1 MILVCLTCSVFLGST
16 QCGVQVPSNLG
27 QIVFAFVAL
36 LVAYLIPLC
45 IMAFCYVNI
54 FSAARKHDIRLS
66 RMSLTSTDTGKG
78 LSSQKQVAVTIFMM
92 FITFIVCW
100 TPYFAY
106 MTYMTAL
113 QIETTVDASIQNF
126 GLASYWCA
134 FLNSCINP
142 FLYGLRNP
150 LIRQELNAKNCQ
162 RFQNCTPW
170 NKATQRATT
179 NHNCTQYC
187 KTCLKHINGAR
198 FVAYRISVALAE
210 ENTLNPDAGIS
221 IVTSEEFQM
230 GCPELQLLSIQ
241 DLRKD
246 FASKQPCGGN
256 QTMPRDLTELPTLFQ
271 DTNLDHTWN
280 RSCSTHS
287 SFETAHVHVMDR
299 RNEVTCSND
308 DFSEDIL
315 CSDEESTASVNS
327 MSRWS
332 CEDGSYFN
340 SCSSDSSGE
349 I

>member
-16 QCGVQVPSNLG
+16 QCSVQVPSNLG

-45 IMAFCYVNI
+45 IMGFCYVNI

-66 RMSLTSTDTGKG
+66 RMSLTSADSGRG
-78 LSSQKQVAVTIFMM
+78 LSSQKQVALTIFMM

-150 LIRQELNAKNCQ
+150 LIRQELNAKSCQ

-170 NKATQRATT
+170 HKATQQAST
-179 NHNCTQYC
+179 NHNYTQYC
-187 KTCLKHINGAR
+187 KTCLQHVNGAPH
-198 FVAYRISVALAE
+198 VAYRNSVALAE
-210 ENTLNPDAGIS
+210 ENKLSPDAGIS

-230 GCPELQLLSIQ
+230 GYPVLQLLSIQ

-256 QTMPRDLTELPTLFQ
+256 QTMPRDLIALPTLFQ

-287 SFETAHVHVMDR
+287 SSETAHLHVMDR

-315 CSDEESTASVNS
+315 CSDEESTASVNP

-332 CEDGSYFN
+332 CEDGSYFS